1 MGKLINM
8 NIFQIKKCYPKFT
21 YFPLAKVLE
30 KQRKTI
36 ENQEEKQI
44 KALEKH
50 WKQPIMYNFYT
61 AN

>member
-8 NIFQIKKCYPKFT
+8 NIFQVKKCYLKFT

-50 WKQPIMYNFYT
+50 
-61 AN
+61 